1 MSWREQQYS
10 LKMEDWE
17 SQNLM
22 FTHQLKK
29 VIVKLCDGVKEIEL
43 IKYLLKN
50 AQELQA
56 MEILYTSPM
65 SSDFITD
72 ELTKYKKPST
82 RLCLYST
89 SSYILYVGRV
99 LDRKM
104 VDQLRG
110 PCSSSEDG

>member
-1 MSWREQQYS
+1 
-10 LKMEDWE
+10 MEDWE

-22 FTHQLKK
+22 FTQLEK

-50 AQELQA
+50 VQELQA

-82 RLCLYST
+82 KLCLYST
-89 SSYILYVGRV
+89 SSYILYHDCV
-99 LDRKM
+99 LHRKL
-104 VDQLRG
+104 VDQIRG
-110 PCSSSEDG
+110 SCSSWEDG

>member
-1 MSWREQQYS
+1 MSPREQQHS

-17 SQNLM
+17 SLNLM

-29 VIVKLCDGVKEIEL
+29 VTVELFDGAKEIEL

-56 MEILYTSPM
+56 MVILYTSPM

-82 RLCLYST
+82 KLRLYST
-89 SSYILYVGRV
+89 SSYILDMGRV
-99 LDRKM
+99 LRRKI
-104 VDQLRG
+104 VQ
-110 PCSSSEDG
+110 